1 MLLCYSSMPSNT
13 FFSFLFIFTI
23 YHRHIFAIREDS
35 RTIKS
40 LYMDCTQQHNTPVG
54 IIYSDLLGKLT
65 WCADDPAQ
73 TNAGVNGNP

>member
-1 MLLCYSSMPSNT
+1 
-13 FFSFLFIFTI
+13 
-23 YHRHIFAIREDS
+23 
-35 RTIKS
+35 
-40 LYMDCTQQHNTPVG
+40 MDCTQQHNTPVG